1 MSVFDQQS
9 TRKPPISQIG
19 AVLWLRTNLF
29 SSWINSALTLASL
42 YLLYIMIPPLLDW
55 MIFNASFSFGTVNLF
70 GFDIKFS
77 EAMATNQNCG
87 REGACWPY
95 IYEKLYMY
103 TYGFYPRTETWRPN
117 IVFGLTALLF
127 VIVPLVKHYKHK
139 NRVTLSLIILYPIVS
154 YILIAGL
161 FNEPKLADSPL
172 ASGSYFEQLAWNI
185 NVIGYE
191 FLPNVS
197 TDQWGGLLL
206 TLIIASVGI
215 LVSFPIGVLLALG
228 RQSDLKVIKLFCT
241 LFIEFIRAVPLITIL
256 FMASFV
262 LPLFLESGNYFDKLL
277 RALIGIAL
285 FQAAYFAEVV
295 RGGLQAIPRGQYEA
309 ADAIG
314 LSYFQK
320 NLLIILPQALKIS
333 IPNIVGSS
341 ISLFKDTTL
350 VLIIGLFDML
360 AMVNLTSNDPY
371 WLGRETEGFVFVTI
385 VMWAILYTMSRYS
398 RKLEL
403 RFNTENTN

>member
-19 AVLWLRTNLF
+19 VVLWLRTNLF

-139 NRVTLSLIILYPIVS
+139 NRVTLSLIILYPLVS
-154 YILIAGL
+154 YVLIAGGFGL
-161 FNEPKLADSPL
+161 LTP
-172 ASGSYFEQLAWNI
+172 
-185 NVIGYE
+185 
-191 FLPNVS
+191 VS

-215 LVSFPIGVLLALG
+215 IVSFPIGVLLALG
-228 RQSDLKVIKLFCT
+228 RQSNLKVIKLFST

-320 NLLIILPQALKIS
+320 NILIILPQALKIS

>member
-1 MSVFDQQS
+1 MSVYDQQA

-19 AVLWLRTNLF
+19 AILWLRTNLF
-29 SSWINSALTLASL
+29 SSWINTVLTATSL
-42 YLLYIMIPPLLDW
+42 YFLYLMIPPLLDW
-55 MIFNASFSFGTVNLF
+55 MFFNASFSFGTINFF

-77 EAMATNQNCG
+77 EEMATNSNCG
-87 REGACWPY
+87 RVGACWPY

-127 VIVPLVKHYKHK
+127 VIIPLFKNYKYK
-139 NRVTLSLIILYPIVS
+139 NRVILSLIVIYPIVS
-154 YILIAGL
+154 YVLISGGFGL
-161 FNEPKLADSPL
+161 
-172 ASGSYFEQLAWNI
+172 
-185 NVIGYE
+185 
-191 FLPNVS
+191 LPVVE
-197 TDQWGGLLL
+197 THLWGGLLL
-206 TLIIASVGI
+206 TLVIASVGI
-215 LVSFPIGVLLALG
+215 IVSFPIGVLLALG
-228 RQSDLKVIKLFCT
+228 RQSELRVIKLFSI
-241 LFIEFIRAVPLITIL
+241 LFIEFVRAVPLITIL

-262 LPLFLESGNYFDKLL
+262 LPLFLEPGNNSIDKLL
-277 RALIGIAL
+277 RALVGISL

-320 NLLIILPQALKIS
+320 NALIVLPQALKIS

-350 VLIIGLFDML
+350 VLIIGLLDML
-360 AMVNLTSNDPY
+360 AMVGLTTADPY
-371 WLGRETEGFVFVTI
+371 WLGRETEGYVFVTI
-385 VMWAILYTMSRYS
+385 VMWVMLYSMSRYS

>member
-29 SSWINSALTLASL
+29 SSWINSALTIASL

-127 VIVPLVKHYKHK
+127 VIVPLLKHYKYK
-139 NRVTLSLIILYPIVS
+139 NRVTLSLIIPYPLAS
-154 YILIAGL
+154 YVLIAGGFGVL
-161 FNEPKLADSPL
+161 MP
-172 ASGSYFEQLAWNI
+172 
-185 NVIGYE
+185 
-191 FLPNVS
+191 VS

-215 LVSFPIGVLLALG
+215 IVSFPIGVLLALG
-228 RQSDLKVIKLFCT
+228 RQSNLKVIKLFST

-320 NLLIILPQALKIS
+320 NILIILPQALKIS

>member
-1 MSVFDQQS
+1 MSVYDKQA

-19 AVLWLRTNLF
+19 AILWLRTNLF
-29 SSWINSALTLASL
+29 SSWINTVLTATSL
-42 YLLYIMIPPLLDW
+42 YFLYLMIPPLLDW
-55 MIFNASFSFGTVNLF
+55 MFFNASFSFGTINFF

-77 EAMATNQNCG
+77 EEMATNSNCG
-87 REGACWPY
+87 RVGACWPY

-127 VIVPLVKHYKHK
+127 VIIPLFKNYKYK
-139 NRVTLSLIILYPIVS
+139 NRVILSLIVIYPIVS
-154 YILIAGL
+154 YVLISGGFGL
-161 FNEPKLADSPL
+161 
-172 ASGSYFEQLAWNI
+172 
-185 NVIGYE
+185 
-191 FLPNVS
+191 LPVVE
-197 TDQWGGLLL
+197 THLWGGLLL
-206 TLIIASVGI
+206 TLVIASVGI
-215 LVSFPIGVLLALG
+215 IVSFPIGVLLALG
-228 RQSDLKVIKLFCT
+228 RQSELRVIKLFSI
-241 LFIEFIRAVPLITIL
+241 LFIEFVRAVPLITIL

-262 LPLFLESGNYFDKLL
+262 LPLFLEPGNNSIDKLL
-277 RALIGIAL
+277 RALVGISL

-320 NLLIILPQALKIS
+320 NALIVLPQALKIS

-350 VLIIGLFDML
+350 VLIIGLLDML
-360 AMVNLTSNDPY
+360 AMVGLTTADPY
-371 WLGRETEGFVFVTI
+371 WLGRETEGYVFVTI
-385 VMWAILYTMSRYS
+385 VMWVMLYSMSRYS

>member
-19 AVLWLRTNLF
+19 AILWLRTNLF
-29 SSWINSALTLASL
+29 STWVNGILTFGSL
-42 YLLYIMIPPLLDW
+42 YLLYLIFPPLLDW
-55 MIFNASFSFGTVNLF
+55 MFFNASFSFGTVNLF

-139 NRVTLSLIILYPIVS
+139 NRVTLSLIILYPLVS
-154 YILIAGL
+154 YILI
-161 FNEPKLADSPL
+161 
-172 ASGSYFEQLAWNI
+172 SGGFGI
-185 NVIGYE
+185 
-191 FLPNVS
+191 LPVVE
-197 TDQWGGLLL
+197 THLWGGLLL

-215 LVSFPIGVLLALG
+215 IVSFPIGVVLALG
-228 RQSDLKVIKLFCT
+228 RQSDLKVIKLFST
-241 LFIEFIRAVPLITIL
+241 LFIEFVRAVPLITIL

-262 LPLFLESGNYFDKLL
+262 LPLFLEPGNNSIDKLL
-277 RALIGIAL
+277 RALIGISL
-285 FQAAYFAEVV
+285 FQAAYFAEVI

-320 NLLIILPQALKIS
+320 NALIVLPQALKIS

-350 VLIIGLFDML
+350 VLIIGLMDML
-360 AMVNLTSNDPY
+360 AMVGLTTADPY
-371 WLGRETEGFVFVTI
+371 WLGRETEGYVFVTI
-385 VMWAILYTMSRYS
+385 VMWVMLYSMSRYS

>member
-1 MSVFDQQS
+1 MSVYDQQA

-19 AVLWLRTNLF
+19 AILWLRTNLF
-29 SSWINSALTLASL
+29 SSWINTILTATSL
-42 YLLYIMIPPLLDW
+42 YFLYLMIPPLLDW
-55 MIFNASFSFGTVNLF
+55 MFFNASFSFGTINFF

-77 EAMATNQNCG
+77 EAMATNANCG
-87 REGACWPY
+87 RVGACWPY

-117 IVFGLTALLF
+117 IVFGLTASLF
-127 VIVPLVKHYKHK
+127 VIVPLLKNYKYK
-139 NRVTLSLIILYPIVS
+139 NRVILSLIVFYPIVS
-154 YILIAGL
+154 YVLISGGFGL
-161 FNEPKLADSPL
+161 LTIVE
-172 ASGSYFEQLAWNI
+172 
-185 NVIGYE
+185 
-191 FLPNVS
+191 
-197 TDQWGGLLL
+197 THQWGGLLL

-215 LVSFPIGVLLALG
+215 IVSFPIGVVLALG
-228 RQSDLKVIKLFCT
+228 RQSDLKVIKLFST

-262 LPLFLESGNYFDKLL
+262 LPLFLEPGNNSVDKLL
-277 RALIGIAL
+277 RALIGISL

-320 NLLIILPQALKIS
+320 NALIVLPQALKIS

-350 VLIIGLFDML
+350 VLIIGLLDML
-360 AMVNLTSNDPY
+360 AMVGLTTADPY
-371 WLGRETEGFVFVTI
+371 WLGRETEGYVFVTI
-385 VMWAILYTMSRYS
+385 VMWVMLYSMSRYS

>member
-19 AVLWLRTNLF
+19 AILWLKTNLF
-29 SSWINSALTLASL
+29 SSWINSLLTLASL

-139 NRVTLSLIILYPIVS
+139 NRVTLSLIILYPLVS
-154 YILIAGL
+154 YILISGGFGL
-161 FNEPKLADSPL
+161 
-172 ASGSYFEQLAWNI
+172 
-185 NVIGYE
+185 
-191 FLPNVS
+191 LPVVE
-197 TDQWGGLLL
+197 THLWGGLLL

-215 LVSFPIGVLLALG
+215 IVSFPIGVVLALG
-228 RQSDLKVIKLFCT
+228 RQSDLKVIKLFST
-241 LFIEFIRAVPLITIL
+241 LFIEFVRAVPLITIL

-262 LPLFLESGNYFDKLL
+262 LPLFLEPGNNSIDKLL
-277 RALIGIAL
+277 RALIGISL
-285 FQAAYFAEVV
+285 FQAAYFAEVI

-320 NLLIILPQALKIS
+320 NALIVLPQALKIS

-350 VLIIGLFDML
+350 VLIIGLMDML
-360 AMVNLTSNDPY
+360 AMVGLTTADPY
-371 WLGRETEGFVFVTI
+371 WLGRETEGYVFVTI
-385 VMWAILYTMSRYS
+385 VMWVMLYSMSRYS

>member
-19 AVLWLRTNLF
+19 ALLWLKTNLF
-29 SSWINSALTLASL
+29 SSWVNSLLTLASL

-139 NRVTLSLIILYPIVS
+139 NRVTLSLIILYPLGS
-154 YILIAGL
+154 YILIAGGFGIL
-161 FNEPKLADSPL
+161 IP
-172 ASGSYFEQLAWNI
+172 
-185 NVIGYE
+185 
-191 FLPNVS
+191 VS

-215 LVSFPIGVLLALG
+215 IVSFPIGVLLALG
-228 RQSDLKVIKLFCT
+228 RQSNLKVIKLFST

-320 NLLIILPQALKIS
+320 NILIILPQALKIS

-403 RFNTENTN
+403 RFNTDNTN

>member
-19 AVLWLRTNLF
+19 AILWLRTNLF
-29 SSWINSALTLASL
+29 STWVNGILTFGSL
-42 YLLYIMIPPLLDW
+42 YLLYLIFPPLLDW
-55 MIFNASFSFGTVNLF
+55 MFFNASFSFGTVNLF

-139 NRVTLSLIILYPIVS
+139 NRVTLSLIILYPLVS
-154 YILIAGL
+154 YILI
-161 FNEPKLADSPL
+161 
-172 ASGSYFEQLAWNI
+172 SGGFGI
-185 NVIGYE
+185 
-191 FLPNVS
+191 LPVVE
-197 TDQWGGLLL
+197 THLWGGLLL

-215 LVSFPIGVLLALG
+215 IVSFPIGVVLALG
-228 RQSDLKVIKLFCT
+228 RQSDLKVIKLFST
-241 LFIEFIRAVPLITIL
+241 LFIEFVRAVPLITIL

-262 LPLFLESGNYFDKLL
+262 LPLFLEPGNNSIDKLL
-277 RALIGIAL
+277 RALIGISL
-285 FQAAYFAEVV
+285 FQAAYFAEVI

-320 NLLIILPQALKIS
+320 NALIVLPQALKIS

>member
-1 MSVFDQQS
+1 MPVFDQQS

-19 AVLWLRTNLF
+19 AILWLKTNLF
-29 SSWINSALTLASL
+29 STWINTALTAASI

-55 MIFNASFSFGTVNLF
+55 MFFNASFSFGTVNLF
-70 GFDIKFS
+70 GFNIKFS

-117 IVFGLTALLF
+117 TVFALTGLLF
-127 VIVPLVKHYKHK
+127 VIVPLVKNYKHK

-154 YILIAGL
+154 YVLIAGGFGL
-161 FNEPKLADSPL
+161 LMP
-172 ASGSYFEQLAWNI
+172 
-185 NVIGYE
+185 
-191 FLPNVS
+191 VS

-215 LVSFPIGVLLALG
+215 IVSFPIGVLLALG
-228 RQSDLKVIKLFCT
+228 RQSDLKVIKLFST

-320 NLLIILPQALKIS
+320 NVLIVLPQALKIS

-385 VMWAILYTMSRYS
+385 VMWTILYTMSRYS
-398 RKLEL
+398 KKLEL

>member
-29 SSWINSALTLASL
+29 SSWINSALSLASL

-127 VIVPLVKHYKHK
+127 VIVPLVKHYKYK
-139 NRVTLSLIILYPIVS
+139 NRVTLSLIILYPLVS
-154 YILIAGL
+154 YVLIAGGFGIL
-161 FNEPKLADSPL
+161 MP
-172 ASGSYFEQLAWNI
+172 
-185 NVIGYE
+185 
-191 FLPNVS
+191 VS

-215 LVSFPIGVLLALG
+215 IVSFPIGVLLALG
-228 RQSDLKVIKLFCT
+228 RQSNLKVIKLFST

-320 NLLIILPQALKIS
+320 NVLIILPQALKIS

>member
-19 AVLWLRTNLF
+19 AILWLKTNLF
-29 SSWINSALTLASL
+29 SSWINSLLTLASL

-139 NRVTLSLIILYPIVS
+139 NRVTLSLIILYPLVS
-154 YILIAGL
+154 YVLIAGGFGIL
-161 FNEPKLADSPL
+161 MP
-172 ASGSYFEQLAWNI
+172 
-185 NVIGYE
+185 
-191 FLPNVS
+191 VS

-215 LVSFPIGVLLALG
+215 IVSFPIGVLLALG
-228 RQSDLKVIKLFCT
+228 RQSNLKVIKLFST

-320 NLLIILPQALKIS
+320 NILIILPQALKIS

>member
-1 MSVFDQQS
+1 MPVFDQQS

-19 AVLWLRTNLF
+19 AILWLKTNLF
-29 SSWINSALTLASL
+29 STWINTALTAVSI

-55 MIFNASFSFGTVNLF
+55 MFFNASFSFGTVNLF

-103 TYGFYPRTETWRPN
+103 TYDFYPRTETWRPN
-117 IVFGLTALLF
+117 TVFALTGLLF
-127 VIVPLVKHYKHK
+127 VIVPLVKNYKYK
-139 NRVTLSLIILYPIVS
+139 NRVTLSLIILYPMVS
-154 YILIAGL
+154 YVLIAGGFGL
-161 FNEPKLADSPL
+161 LMP
-172 ASGSYFEQLAWNI
+172 
-185 NVIGYE
+185 
-191 FLPNVS
+191 VS

-215 LVSFPIGVLLALG
+215 IVSFPIGVLLALG
-228 RQSDLKVIKLFCT
+228 RQSDLKVIKLFST

-320 NLLIILPQALKIS
+320 NVLIVLPQALKIS

-385 VMWAILYTMSRYS
+385 VMWTILYTMSRYS
-398 RKLEL
+398 KKLEL

>member
-1 MSVFDQQS
+1 MSVYDQQA

-19 AVLWLRTNLF
+19 AILWLRTNLF
-29 SSWINSALTLASL
+29 SSWINTALTAASI

-55 MIFNASFSFGTVNLF
+55 MFFNASFSFGTINFF

-77 EAMATNQNCG
+77 EAMATNTNCG

-117 IVFGLTALLF
+117 IVFGLTASLF
-127 VIVPLVKHYKHK
+127 VIFPLVKNYKYK
-139 NRVTLSLIILYPIVS
+139 NRVTLSLIVFYPIVS
-154 YILIAGL
+154 YILISGGFGL
-161 FNEPKLADSPL
+161 
-172 ASGSYFEQLAWNI
+172 
-185 NVIGYE
+185 
-191 FLPNVS
+191 LPIVE
-197 TDQWGGLLL
+197 THQWGGLLL

-215 LVSFPIGVLLALG
+215 IVSFPIGVVLALG
-228 RQSDLKVIKLFCT
+228 RQSELRIIKLFST

-262 LPLFLESGNYFDKLL
+262 LPLFLEPGNNSVDKLL

-320 NLLIILPQALKIS
+320 NALIVLPQALKIS

-350 VLIIGLFDML
+350 VLIIGLLDML
-360 AMVNLTSNDPY
+360 AMVGLTTADPY
-371 WLGRETEGFVFVTI
+371 WLGRETEGYVFVTI
-385 VMWAILYTMSRYS
+385 VMWVMLYSMSRYS

>member
-19 AVLWLRTNLF
+19 ALLWLKTNLF
-29 SSWINSALTLASL
+29 SSWVNSLLTLASL

-139 NRVTLSLIILYPIVS
+139 NRVTLSLIILYPLVS
-154 YILIAGL
+154 YILIAGGFGIL
-161 FNEPKLADSPL
+161 IP
-172 ASGSYFEQLAWNI
+172 
-185 NVIGYE
+185 
-191 FLPNVS
+191 VS

-215 LVSFPIGVLLALG
+215 IVSFPIGVLLALG
-228 RQSDLKVIKLFCT
+228 RQSNLKVIKLFST

-320 NLLIILPQALKIS
+320 NILIILPQALKIS

-403 RFNTENTN
+403 RFNTDNTN

>member
-1 MSVFDQQS
+1 MSVYDKQA

-19 AVLWLRTNLF
+19 AILWLRTNLF
-29 SSWINSALTLASL
+29 SSWINTVLTATSL
-42 YLLYIMIPPLLDW
+42 YFLYLMIPPLLDW
-55 MIFNASFSFGTVNLF
+55 MFFNASFSFGTINFF

-77 EAMATNQNCG
+77 EEMATNSNCG
-87 REGACWPY
+87 RVGACWPY

-127 VIVPLVKHYKHK
+127 VIIPLFKNYKYK
-139 NRVTLSLIILYPIVS
+139 NRVILSLIVIYPIVS
-154 YILIAGL
+154 YVLISGGFGL
-161 FNEPKLADSPL
+161 
-172 ASGSYFEQLAWNI
+172 
-185 NVIGYE
+185 
-191 FLPNVS
+191 LPVVE
-197 TDQWGGLLL
+197 THLWGGLLL
-206 TLIIASVGI
+206 TLVIASVGI
-215 LVSFPIGVLLALG
+215 IVSFPIGVLLALG
-228 RQSDLKVIKLFCT
+228 RQSELRVIKLFSI
-241 LFIEFIRAVPLITIL
+241 LFIEFVRAVPLITIL

-262 LPLFLESGNYFDKLL
+262 LPLFLEPGNNSIDKLL
-277 RALIGIAL
+277 RALVGIAL

-320 NLLIILPQALKIS
+320 NALIVLPQALKIS

-350 VLIIGLFDML
+350 VLIIGLLDML
-360 AMVNLTSNDPY
+360 AMVGLTTADPY
-371 WLGRETEGFVFVTI
+371 WLGRETEGYVFVTI
-385 VMWAILYTMSRYS
+385 VMWVMLYSMSRYS

>member
-29 SSWINSALTLASL
+29 SSWINSALTIASL

-127 VIVPLVKHYKHK
+127 VIVPLLKHYKHK
-139 NRVTLSLIILYPIVS
+139 NRVTLSLIILYPLAS
-154 YILIAGL
+154 YVLIAGGFGVL
-161 FNEPKLADSPL
+161 MP
-172 ASGSYFEQLAWNI
+172 
-185 NVIGYE
+185 
-191 FLPNVS
+191 VS

-215 LVSFPIGVLLALG
+215 IVSFPIGVLLALG
-228 RQSDLKVIKLFCT
+228 RQSNLKVIKLFST

-295 RGGLQAIPRGQYEA
+295 RGGLQAIPKGQYEA

-320 NLLIILPQALKIS
+320 NILIILPQALKIS

>member
-19 AVLWLRTNLF
+19 AVLWLKTNLF
-29 SSWINSALTLASL
+29 SSWINSLLTLASL

-139 NRVTLSLIILYPIVS
+139 NRVTLSLIILYPLVS
-154 YILIAGL
+154 YILIAGGFGIL
-161 FNEPKLADSPL
+161 IP
-172 ASGSYFEQLAWNI
+172 
-185 NVIGYE
+185 
-191 FLPNVS
+191 VS

-215 LVSFPIGVLLALG
+215 IVSFPIGVLLALG
-228 RQSDLKVIKLFCT
+228 RQSNLKVIKLFST

-320 NLLIILPQALKIS
+320 NILIILPQALKIS

-403 RFNTENTN
+403 RFNTDNTN

>member
-19 AVLWLRTNLF
+19 AVLWLKTNLF
-29 SSWINSALTLASL
+29 SSWINSLLTLASL

-139 NRVTLSLIILYPIVS
+139 NRVTLSLIILYPLVS
-154 YILIAGL
+154 YVLIAGGFGIL
-161 FNEPKLADSPL
+161 MP
-172 ASGSYFEQLAWNI
+172 
-185 NVIGYE
+185 
-191 FLPNVS
+191 VS

-206 TLIIASVGI
+206 TLVIASVGI
-215 LVSFPIGVLLALG
+215 IVSFPIGVLLALG
-228 RQSDLKVIKLFCT
+228 RQSNLKVIKLFST

-320 NLLIILPQALKIS
+320 NILIILPQALKIS

>member
-1 MSVFDQQS
+1 MPVFDQQS

-19 AVLWLRTNLF
+19 AILWLKTNLF
-29 SSWINSALTLASL
+29 STWINTALTAASI

-55 MIFNASFSFGTVNLF
+55 MFFNASFSFGTVNLF

-117 IVFGLTALLF
+117 TVFVLTGLLF
-127 VIVPLVKHYKHK
+127 VIVPLVKNYKHK

-154 YILIAGL
+154 YVLIAGGFGL
-161 FNEPKLADSPL
+161 LMP
-172 ASGSYFEQLAWNI
+172 
-185 NVIGYE
+185 
-191 FLPNVS
+191 VS

-215 LVSFPIGVLLALG
+215 IVSFPIGVLLALG
-228 RQSDLKVIKLFCT
+228 RQSDLKVIKLFST

-320 NLLIILPQALKIS
+320 NVLIVLPQALKIS

-385 VMWAILYTMSRYS
+385 VMWTILYTMSRYS
-398 RKLEL
+398 KKLEL